1 MDQAGWWGLDEG
13 MELTSFAYQSPSG
26 SKARRGIG
34 IRQQVAQRENAK
46 GKTLSL
52 FADDPMLG

>member
-1 MDQAGWWGLDEG
+1 